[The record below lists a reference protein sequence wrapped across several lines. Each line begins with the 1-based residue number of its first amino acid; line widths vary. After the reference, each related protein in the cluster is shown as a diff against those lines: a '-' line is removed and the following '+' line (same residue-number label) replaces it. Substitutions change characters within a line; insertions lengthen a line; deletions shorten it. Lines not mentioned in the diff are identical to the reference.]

1 MKKLLLSVITLLGM
15 AAAAFA
21 VDEKDVSKK
30 FETFYKSGTYIKT
43 IDTVE
48 GDIRYYFKQHLTRFN
63 VTDKNI
69 RIYTDDGNC
78 DIYYDGEDEW
88 EYITNVYL
96 QDGNLIIEWH
106 ED

>member
-48 GDIRYYFKQHLTRFN
+48 GTIRYYFKQHLTRFI
-63 VTDKNI
+63 VTDVII

-78 DIYYDGEDEW
+78 DIYYDDDYED

-106 ED
+106 EE

>member
-43 IDTVE
+43 IDTVK
-48 GDIRYYFKQHLTRFN
+48 GDIRYYFKQHLTKFN
-63 VTDKNI
+63 VTDKII
-69 RIYTDDGNC
+69 RIYTDDGNG
-78 DIYYDGEDEW
+78 DIYYDDEDEW

-106 ED
+106 EE